1 MSGARQFSLKW
12 HNSASRFLS
21 ANSSLPMQVHKRLAN
36 TVSAQPR
43 SKMSLFRPSLG
54 NAASMSAAP
63 AQPCGGLDRLPFANT
78 WRDKLIIRRIGN
90 SDVKRE
96 TWLLFNSIF

>member
-43 SKMSLFRPSLG
+43 SKMSLFRPSLD
-54 NAASMSAAP
+54 A
-63 AQPCGGLDRLPFANT
+63 CDGGDRRPHHVDDRA
-78 WRDKLIIRRIGN
+78 WPGRDVGYARVAGQVSRPH
-90 SDVKRE
+90 
-96 TWLLFNSIF
+96 

>member
-54 NAASMSAAP
+54 HASVFAAMA
-63 AQPCGGLDRLPFANT
+63 R
-78 WRDKLIIRRIGN
+78 
-90 SDVKRE
+90 
-96 TWLLFNSIF
+96 

>member
-43 SKMSLFRPSLG
+43 SKMSLFRPS
-54 NAASMSAAP
+54 
-63 AQPCGGLDRLPFANT
+63 
-78 WRDKLIIRRIGN
+78 
-90 SDVKRE
+90 
-96 TWLLFNSIF
+96 

>member
-43 SKMSLFRPSLG
+43 SKMSLFRPSLDG
-54 NAASMSAAP
+54 PEDESAMDEGV
-63 AQPCGGLDRLPFANT
+63 CG
-78 WRDKLIIRRIGN
+78 
-90 SDVKRE
+90 
-96 TWLLFNSIF
+96 